1 MKKPL
6 IGIVPLVDAPRDS
19 YWMLPGYMQGVEQA
33 GGVPIML
40 PLTDEDAVLRQLVE
54 LCDGFLLTGGQDVS
68 PALYGAAPS
77 PQCGETCPRRDAMEK
92 VLLPLA
98 LAQNKPVLGIC
109 RGIQFLNACLGGTL
123 YQDLPIEHPSTACH
137 HQQPPYAQP
146 VHGVTL
152 VPGTPL
158 QTLLGKQTLA
168 VNSLHHQAI
177 QTLAPALQAMAV
189 SEDGLVEAVCLPE
202 KKFVWA
208 VQWHPEFS
216 FAVNADS
223 RKIFAAFIESC

>member
-92 VLLPLA
+92 ALLPLA
-98 LAQNKPVLGIC
+98 LAQDKPVLGIC

-123 YQDLPIEHPSTACH
+123 YQDLPTEHPSTACH

-146 VHGVTL
+146 IHGVTL